1 MINGDVESQSCRRW
15 KDYIKHGITFLY
27 VIVLAVVIPFLIWP
41 LIHGDPGTHNPKK
54 EAMVISTVFLLLTLP
69 ISIYSVANH
78 LVNFNQPELQRPIC
92 RVLLMVPVYSVT
104 SFLSLRFTQYSIYF
118 DTLREWYEAY
128 ALYNFMAL
136 VLRFLERSYD
146 LRYVL
151 EYKPRQMHII
161 PFCCLPP
168 FPHGQKFILNCK
180 SGVVQYSFIR
190 TLTTLIALCTQL
202 ADKYHEGDFHPQ
214 YAYLYIVIINNI
226 SQIWAMYCLISLY
239 YVMRIEL
246 RPLNPISKFS
256 AIKLVVFMTFWQSVL
271 LAMLVFF
278 KILEPKETWA
288 WQTPK
293 ELANG
298 LQAFLIIIE
307 MFCLSLLHHYA
318 FPVRPFIEGGI
329 RQFETDWTQQIRDLW
344 DHSDIRDDVREH
356 VRVIGDAVQ
365 GGANIARGRIG
376 DLLHNQTWPPRVSP
390 TGTTTNGSNCS
401 TNDPDCQ
408 TRPLLD
414 ESFSSHSREYS

>member
-1 MINGDVESQSCRRW
+1 MDQNDNI
-15 KDYIKHGITFLY
+15 
-27 VIVLAVVIPFLIWP
+27 
-41 LIHGDPGTHNPKK
+41 
-54 EAMVISTVFLLLTLP
+54 
-69 ISIYSVANH
+69 

-136 VLRFLERSYD
+136 VLRFLERNYD

-214 YAYLYIVIINNI
+214 YAYLYIVLINNI
-226 SQIWAMYCLISLY
+226 SQVSSL
-239 YVMRIEL
+239 R
-246 RPLNPISKFS
+246 NK
-256 AIKLVVFMTFWQSVL
+256 VL
-271 LAMLVFF
+271 
-278 KILEPKETWA
+278 
-288 WQTPK
+288 
-293 ELANG
+293 
-298 LQAFLIIIE
+298 
-307 MFCLSLLHHYA
+307 
-318 FPVRPFIEGGI
+318 
-329 RQFETDWTQQIRDLW
+329 
-344 DHSDIRDDVREH
+344 
-356 VRVIGDAVQ
+356 
-365 GGANIARGRIG
+365 
-376 DLLHNQTWPPRVSP
+376 RVSKRYKI
-390 TGTTTNGSNCS
+390 G
-401 TNDPDCQ
+401 
-408 TRPLLD
+408 LLQ
-414 ESFSSHSREYS
+414 